1 MKHFIIVGV
10 LVVLMSALTYF
21 GLTAIGLMPVEASA
35 QAIPVD
41 WMWNLQVMAMSFLF
55 ALIVVPLVY
64 SLFVFRRRRGDTGD
78 AEHIEGNTKL
88 EITWTI
94 LPLIAVLTFAYLGAY
109 TLGQTRVADPQA
121 MTIKVHASQW
131 TWSFEYPQGF
141 TSKELRLPLNRQVV
155 LEMDSKDVIHSF
167 WVPEFRIK
175 QDVVPGRVTE
185 YRITP
190 TLIGTYKV
198 RCAELCG
205 LSHAYMESP
214 VVVMSPAD
222 FDAWVAAQ
230 SKAAAAAQAAGGAE
244 NGKVLATKFGC
255 LGCHSS
261 DGSKSVGPTWQGLFG
276 AQVELSNGTTITADE
291 AYLIESIVDPG
302 AKIRAGFPAGSM
314 PSFKDQLSTTQINDL
329 VAYIKSLK

>member
-10 LVVLMSALTYF
+10 LVVLTSVLTYL
-21 GLTAIGLMPVEASA
+21 GLTAIDLMPVEASA

-55 ALIVVPLVY
+55 TLIVVPLIY
-64 SLFVFRRRRGDTGD
+64 SLFVFRRRKGDMSD
-78 AEHIEGNTKL
+78 AAHMEGNTKL
-88 EITWTI
+88 EITWTL

-109 TLGQTRVADPQA
+109 TLGQTRAADPQA

-131 TWSFEYPQGF
+131 AWSFEYPQGF
-141 TSKELRLPLNRQVV
+141 TSKELRLPLNKQVV
-155 LEMDSKDVIHSF
+155 LEMDSRDVIHSF

-190 TLIGTYKV
+190 TLIGAYKV

-205 LSHAYMESP
+205 VSHAYMESP
-214 VVVMSPAD
+214 VVVMSQAD

-230 SKAAAAAQAAGGAE
+230 VKAAAAAQAAGGAE
-244 NGKVLATKFGC
+244 NGKVLAAQFGC
-255 LGCHSS
+255 VGCHTS

-276 AQVELSNGTTITADE
+276 SRVELSDGTTVAADE
-291 AYLIESIVDPG
+291 AYLVESIVNPG
-302 AKIRAGFPAGSM
+302 AKIVAGFPEGLM
-314 PSFKDQLSTTQINDL
+314 PSFKDQLSEAQVNDL
-329 VAYIKSLK
+329 IAYIRSLK

>member
-1 MKHFIIVGV
+1 MKHFAIVGV
-10 LVVLMSALTYF
+10 LVVLISALTYF
-21 GLTAIGLMPVEASA
+21 GLTAVGLMPVEASA

-41 WMWNLQVMAMSFLF
+41 WMWNLQVVAMSFLF

-64 SLFVFRRRRGDTGD
+64 SLVVFRRRRGDTSD
-78 AEHIEGNTKL
+78 AEHIEGNTTL
-88 EITWTI
+88 EVAWTI
-94 LPLIAVLTFAYLGAY
+94 LPLMAVLAFAYLGAY
-109 TLGQTRVADPQA
+109 TLSETRAADPQA

-131 TWSFEYPQGF
+131 AWAFEYPQGF
-141 TSKELRLPLNRQVV
+141 TSKELHLPVNKQVA

-175 QDVVPGRVTE
+175 QDIVPGRVTE

-190 TLIGTYKV
+190 TLIGAYKV

-214 VVVMSPAD
+214 VVVMSQAD

-230 SKAAAAAQAAGGAE
+230 TQAAAAAQAAGGAE
-244 NGKVLATKFGC
+244 SGQVLAAKFGC
-255 LGCHSS
+255 LGCHSI

-276 AQVELSNGTTITADE
+276 SRVELSDGSMITADE
-291 AYLIESIVDPG
+291 AYLIESIVDPA
-302 AKIRAGFPAGSM
+302 AKVVAGFPVGVM
-314 PSFKDQLSTTQINDL
+314 PSFKDQLSEAQINDL